1 MNEKTLVLAH
11 YYTEPEVQQM
21 ADFVGDSLELSLRA
35 KESEAERIVFAG
47 VKFMAETAKI
57 INPQAEVIIPD
68 IEATCSL
75 VTQSNEKHNHGNAIL
90 TLEELLPYVSD
101 DKATIV
107 TYINSSYR
115 IKAMSDIIVTSAN
128 VEDIVDDLI
137 VRQKLMVYFTPDRNM
152 GAYLKSQHPEWGNK
166 FTYYTEAVCEVHDKF
181 KAEEIETVMNEWH
194 DYGIFL
200 IAHPESPLPVLEQAN
215 LVGSTSKMLKWIKDF
230 EHHRNS
236 IIYVAT
242 EEGLLYNMREARPDL
257 DIRLAPIYTG
267 CQCNACPYMKK
278 NTVES
283 VQGAID
289 GTSGFKIEYINEYW
303 RQQALL
309 PIMRMLNWR
318 SS

>member
-35 KESEAERIVFAG
+35 KESKAERIVFAG

-68 IEATCSL
+68 IDATCSL
-75 VTQSNEKHNHGNAIL
+75 VTMSEDSY
-90 TLEELLPYVSD
+90 LEDKLKLIKDNKEWLIVS
-101 DKATIV
+101 
-107 TYINSSYR
+107 YINSSYR
-115 IKAMSDIIVTSAN
+115 IKALSDIIVTSAN
-128 VEDIVDDLI
+128 VEDIISTLI
-137 VRQKLMVYFTPDRNM
+137 KEGRKVYFTPDRNM
-152 GAYLKSQHPEWGNK
+152 GAYLDSQNPYWDMQFN
-166 FTYYTEAVCEVHDKF
+166 YYKQAVCEVHDKF
-181 KAEEIETVMNEWH
+181 KADEIKKALSAWH

-200 IAHPESPLPVLEQAN
+200 IAHPESPLPVLAEAN
-215 LVGSTSKMLKWIKDF
+215 LVGSTSKMLQWIKDF
-230 EHHRNS
+230 KHHHKS

-242 EEGLLYNMREARPDL
+242 EEGLLYNMRQARPDL
-257 DIRLAPIYTG
+257 DIRLAPMYTG